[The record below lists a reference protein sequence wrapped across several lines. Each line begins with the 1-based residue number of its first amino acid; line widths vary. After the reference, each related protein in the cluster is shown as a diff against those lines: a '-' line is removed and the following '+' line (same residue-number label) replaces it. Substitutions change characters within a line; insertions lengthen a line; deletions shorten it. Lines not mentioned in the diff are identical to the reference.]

1 MLEIKQLTE
10 DAVTK
15 ATERREQVKSIS
27 LNKAKQVQGG
37 NIDPLGGDEFP
48 ISPIEDIT
56 TMGMYPQY

>member
-15 ATERREQVKSIS
+15 AAERREQVKAIS
-27 LNKAKQVQGG
+27 LKETKQVKGG
-37 NIDPLGGDEFP
+37 NIIPLGGDQFP